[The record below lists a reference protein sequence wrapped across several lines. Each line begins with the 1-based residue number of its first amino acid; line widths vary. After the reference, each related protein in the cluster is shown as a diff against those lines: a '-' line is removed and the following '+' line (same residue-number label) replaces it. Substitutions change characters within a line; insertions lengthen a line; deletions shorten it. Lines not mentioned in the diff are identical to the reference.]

1 MYSLYPVLIV
11 DDEPSVL
18 SALKREL
25 KAFVPVI
32 TCGTP
37 LEALKVLKTRTVA
50 VVISD
55 YKMPGQN
62 GIELLSSLKE
72 LPYEPVKIL
81 MTAFSEL
88 DIAVEAVNTAGIFYF
103 LRKPWNSV
111 ELKTLVSRALDTF
124 KQRNELTYYKQRFVD
139 IESIKKGITGILSH
153 ELNTPLTTL
162 KGYASLLNGKTNNT
176 ELQSIVA
183 GLNSSVERLEAFV
196 SQTVETA
203 DLELGSTKEAKSK
216 VNIGSLI
223 LKYFDFISVAET
235 LKVDSYS
242 LIMEKALA
250 KLSLYVQGKGEIS
263 GFCELDQEYLFLV
276 ININSDN
283 IDAVKRSSPM
293 EPTGNIMNHS
303 GSGLDLVYIAAAL
316 KACGV
321 TFNILNTNTGL
332 RLELTFKDIIS

>member
-1 MYSLYPVLIV
+1 MDSLYPVLIV

-25 KAFVPVI
+25 KTLVPVLAWE
-32 TCGTP
+32 TP
-37 LEALKVLKTRTVA
+37 AEALKVLETRTVA

-62 GIELLSSLKE
+62 GIEFLSSLTD

-111 ELKTLVSRALDTF
+111 ELKTLVLRALDTF
-124 KQRNELTYYKQRFVD
+124 KERNELKYCKQRLVD
-139 IESIKKGITGILSH
+139 IDSIKKGITGVLSH

-162 KGYASLLNGKTNNT
+162 KGYATLLNGKTNST
-176 ELQSIVA
+176 ELQNIID
-183 GLNSSVERLEAFV
+183 GLNSSVERLEAFI

-203 DLELGSTKEAKSK
+203 AFELGSTKEAKSK
-216 VNIGSLI
+216 VKIGSLI
-223 LKYFDFISVAET
+223 SKYLDFITVDEALSLNSYPLT
-235 LKVDSYS
+235 L
-242 LIMEKALA
+242 EKALT
-250 KLSLYVQGKGEIS
+250 KLSVYVQGKGEVS
-263 GFCELDQEYLFLV
+263 GFCELNQEYLLLV
-276 ININSDN
+276 INISSNN
-283 IDAVKRSSPM
+283 IETVKRSTSM

-303 GSGLDLVYIAAAL
+303 GTGLDLVYIAAAL

-321 TFNILNTNTGL
+321 TFNILNIDTGL
-332 RLELTFKDIIS
+332 RLELTFTGVVS

>member
-1 MYSLYPVLIV
+1 MDSLYPVLIV

-25 KAFVPVI
+25 KALAPVI
-32 TCGTP
+32 TCETP
-37 LEALKVLKTRTVA
+37 RDALKTLKTRTVA

-111 ELKTLVSRALDTF
+111 ELKTLVLRALDTF
-124 KQRNELTYYKQRFVD
+124 KERNELKYCKQRLVD
-139 IESIKKGITGILSH
+139 IDSIKKGITGVLSH

-162 KGYASLLNGKTNNT
+162 KGYATLLNGKTKSA
-176 ELQSIVA
+176 ELQNIVD
-183 GLNSSVERLEAFV
+183 GLNSSVERLEAFI

-203 DLELGSTKEAKSK
+203 ALELGSTKEAKSK
-216 VNIGSLI
+216 VKIGSLI
-223 LKYFDFISVAET
+223 SKYLDFITVDET
-235 LKVDSYS
+235 LTLSSYP
-242 LIMEKALA
+242 LTLEKALT
-250 KLSLYVQGKGEIS
+250 KLSVYVQGKGEVS

-276 ININSDN
+276 ININNKN
-283 IDAVKRSSPM
+283 IEAVKRSTPM
-293 EPTGNIMNHS
+293 EPTGDIMNHS
-303 GSGLDLVYIAAAL
+303 GTGLDLVYVAAAL

-321 TFNILNTNTGL
+321 TFNILNIDTGL
-332 RLELTFKDIIS
+332 RLELTFTGVVL